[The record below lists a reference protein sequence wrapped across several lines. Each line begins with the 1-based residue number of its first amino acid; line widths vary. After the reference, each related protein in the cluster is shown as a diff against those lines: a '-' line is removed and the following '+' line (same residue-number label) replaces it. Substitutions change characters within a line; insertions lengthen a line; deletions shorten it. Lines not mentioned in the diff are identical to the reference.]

1 MSNNHRIVVRPKGR
15 GAVNAG
21 HPWVMADSLVLP
33 AESIPVGAAVE
44 LTMPDG
50 QLLAK
55 GLANPASRI
64 TVRTYTQSPDIELN
78 DEFFQ
83 RRLER
88 SIELRNSQY
97 FDKASSAIRLAFSEG
112 DHLSGLIVDRY
123 GDYIVVQQT
132 AAALS
137 PYLPKLIDFLKDTLR
152 PRGIVWMV
160 DASTA
165 KLEGLEPKHQWIDGF
180 APTGPVE
187 VIENDLR
194 FEVDLQS
201 GQKTGYYLDQRD
213 NRAAAARWIPPGS
226 KVLDVCCYVG
236 GFALTIAKHCADSDV
251 LGLDTSSKAI
261 EAAQRYASINQ
272 LNNVRFEVG
281 DFFKTLEA
289 KKADGEIYDAIVLDP
304 PKMAGSRDSVE
315 RALRAYH
322 RMNFLAVR
330 LLRSGGILVTCSC
343 SGRVSRD
350 DFHRVLR
357 GVSKQSRRAIQI
369 LEQRSAA
376 PDHPSSTS
384 CPETDYLKC
393 FICRIGD

>member
-1 MSNNHRIVVRPKGR
+1 LIRPKGR

-33 AESIPVGAAVE
+33 AESIPVGGAVE

-50 QLLAK
+50 QLIAK
-55 GLANPASRI
+55 GLANFASRI
-64 TVRTYTQSPDIELN
+64 SVRTYTQSMAVDL
-78 DEFFQ
+78 DSDFFQ
-83 RRLER
+83 RRLSR
-88 SIELRNSQY
+88 AVELRKSQ
-97 FDKASSAIRLAFSEG
+97 FFASTSSAIRLVFSEG

-137 PYLPKLIDFLKDTLR
+137 PYLPGLIDYLR
-152 PRGIVWMV
+152 SALEPRGIVWMI

-165 KLEGLEPKHQWIDGF
+165 KLEGIEPKHEWVFGE
-180 APTGPVE
+180 APNGPVE
-187 VIENDLR
+187 MIENDLR

-213 NRAAAARWIPPGS
+213 NRAAAARWIPKGS

-236 GFALTIAKHCADSDV
+236 GFALTIAKHSPDSDV
-251 LGLDTSSKAI
+251 LGIDTSSKAV

-272 LNNVRFEVG
+272 LSNVRFEVG
-281 DFFKTLEA
+281 DFLKTLEA
-289 KKADGEIYDAIVLDP
+289 KQVAGDIYDAIVLDP
-304 PKMAGSRDSVE
+304 PKMAGSRDSVD

-330 LLRSGGILVTCSC
+330 LLRPGGILVTCSC

-357 GVSKQSRRAIQI
+357 GVSKQSRRSIQI
-369 LEQRSAA
+369 LEQRGAA
-376 PDHPSSTS
+376 PDHPVSTA

-393 FICRIGD
+393 FICRVGD